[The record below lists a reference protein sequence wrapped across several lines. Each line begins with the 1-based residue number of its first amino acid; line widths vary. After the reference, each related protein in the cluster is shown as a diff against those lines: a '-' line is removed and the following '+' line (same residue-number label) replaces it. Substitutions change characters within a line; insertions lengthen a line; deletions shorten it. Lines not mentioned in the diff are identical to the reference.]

1 MFYLL
6 FEKHPHYEIHSIF
19 KFVIIQM
26 DRKKKESRTS
36 IKIEALSDV
45 ILTKYE
51 TLKA

>member
-6 FEKHPHYEIHSIF
+6 FEKHPHYEIHTIF

-26 DRKKKESRTS
+26 DRKKESCIS
-36 IKIEALSDV
+36 IKIEALGDV